1 MFVSFGLKLNNNFHS
16 VMAKRKH
23 CLYYGRAKFYLIM
36 AEFLCYLIM
45 AEKTLTHYGR
55 EKLYLIMAER
65 EQ

>member
-1 MFVSFGLKLNNNFHS
+1 
-16 VMAKRKH
+16 MAKRKH
-23 CLYYGRAKFYLIM
+23 CLYYGRAKLYLIM